1 MSGVPETTSD
11 STGATTSDPK
21 GFDGI
26 PADALDFYD
35 DLAVENS
42 RAWWLAHK
50 DRYTAS
56 VRRPLEALLDALE
69 DEFGPAHVFRPNRDV
84 RFSADK
90 SPYKDHQG
98 ALATTVPGMGF
109 YVQVAAEGLMTGGG
123 FYPTGSDQLP
133 RLRAAIDAPVS
144 GQALQRI
151 TDGLAADG
159 FELGGDR
166 VATRP
171 RGVAADHP
179 RLELMRF
186 KNLVAARRHG
196 APAWLSTP
204 EAVEHVRADWRA
216 VRPLVEWLTEHVGA
230 TAQPRGR

>member
-1 MSGVPETTSD
+1 VSG
-11 STGATTSDPK
+11 
-21 GFDGI
+21 FHGI
-26 PADALDFYD
+26 PIDAFDFYD

-42 RAWWLAHK
+42 RTWWHANK
-50 DRYTAS
+50 DRYAAS
-56 VRRPLEALLDALE
+56 VRGPLESLLDALA

-109 YVQVAAEGLMTGGG
+109 YLQVAADGLMTGGG
-123 FYPTGSDQLP
+123 FYPTGPDQLP
-133 RLRAAIDAPVS
+133 RLRAAVDAPRS
-144 GQALQRI
+144 GQELQAVA
-151 TDGLAADG
+151 DALAADG
-159 FELGGDR
+159 FELAGDQ

-186 KNLVAARRHG
+186 KSLVAKRVHG

-204 EAVEHVRADWRA
+204 EVVDHVRADWRA
-216 VRPLVEWLTEHVGA
+216 VRPLVDWLTEHVGA
-230 TAQPRGR
+230 TEQPRGR